1 MSYEFL
7 FVCDEFQGDYT
18 QPKCGGK
25 QVVVHLFEWSWDSI
39 ARECE
44 EVTGS
49 ELGKISL
56 SKGLIQ

>member
-1 MSYEFL
+1 M
-7 FVCDEFQGDYT
+7 QGDYT

-44 EVTGS
+44 EVTNLQGDT
-49 ELGKISL
+49 EE
-56 SKGLIQ
+56 

>member
-1 MSYEFL
+1 MSSFS
-7 FVCDEFQGDYT
+7 CDVQGDYT

-44 EVTGS
+44 EVR
-49 ELGKISL
+49 
-56 SKGLIQ
+56 